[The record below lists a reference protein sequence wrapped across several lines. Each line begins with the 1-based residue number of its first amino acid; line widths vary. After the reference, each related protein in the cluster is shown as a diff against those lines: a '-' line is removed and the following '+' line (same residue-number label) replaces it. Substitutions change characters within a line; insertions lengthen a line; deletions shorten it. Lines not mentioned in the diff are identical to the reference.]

1 MHSAY
6 SGSNRSAKA
15 VLMTMMSTAQ
25 QSNEHPG
32 ATPPD
37 MMLKSL
43 STGLCGDQLN
53 LKNKYAY
60 KYSRALVS
68 DLGETFGQQQAH
80 GLFFCERG
88 SQKPDQSIDKY
99 LKDRC
104 DATATGAYQ
113 TPTDQLDVGFVDSSE
128 TLEIYLQRACEA
140 SKLELLQVLSA
151 PPYAYIGDPRQLNV
165 SPPEQFWPLPSN
177 TERHGVWF
185 NVEYLP
191 TGDKF
196 PVVCNHSPSSS
207 GWDKLTHEKKR
218 SSSITACCKLVPN
231 QEAGMCMARNC
242 PCG

>member
-1 MHSAY
+1 MFLCAYTHTWTYLQMHSAY

-80 GLFFCERG
+80 GLFLCEMG
-88 SQKPDQSIDKY
+88 SQKSGQSIDKY
-99 LKDRC
+99 LKGPC
-104 DATATGAYQ
+104 DSTATGVYQ
-113 TPTDQLDVGFVDSSE
+113 TPIDQLDVGFVDSSE

-140 SKLELLQVLSA
+140 SKLEHLQVLSA

-185 NVEYLP
+185 NVVYLP

-207 GWDKLTHEKKR
+207 G
-218 SSSITACCKLVPN
+218 
-231 QEAGMCMARNC
+231 
-242 PCG
+242 